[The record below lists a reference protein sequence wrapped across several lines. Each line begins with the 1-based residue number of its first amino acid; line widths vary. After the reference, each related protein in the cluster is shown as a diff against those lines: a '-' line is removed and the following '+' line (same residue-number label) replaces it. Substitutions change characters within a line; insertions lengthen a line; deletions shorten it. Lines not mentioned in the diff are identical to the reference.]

1 MCTILDANV
10 KHEVFG
16 EGERPDAGRE
26 YFEWINGK
34 RESKSL
40 KLIVGGKLTQEL
52 VVDRRVSDWLSE
64 GFRRGRV
71 VQISDQDLLKAKG
84 RIENVVLK
92 SNDSHVIELAISS
105 GARLLYSND
114 KNLHDDFTSG
124 EIINEPRGKVYSTLI
139 SRNVDNSK
147 RRLLKLAQCGR
158 CLERT
163 GN

>member
-34 RESKSL
+34 RKGRGL
-40 KLIVGGKLTQEL
+40 KLIIGGKLTQEL
-52 VVDRRVSDWLSE
+52 ILDKRVSDWLSE

-71 VQISDQDLLKAKG
+71 VQISDEDLLEAKG
-84 RIENVVLK
+84 RIENVTLK

-114 KNLHDDFTSG
+114 KSLHDDFTSG
-124 EIINEPRGKVYSTLI
+124 EIVNEPRGKVYSTLRG
-139 SRNVDNSK
+139 RNVDNRK
-147 RRLLKLAQCGR
+147 RRLLELAQCKR
-158 CLERT
+158 CRERVRS
-163 GN
+163 